1 MAIDLT
7 DVVPMSAHQVLI
19 GFRWKP
25 CCKGLLTLVMGVS
38 LSAWAQ
44 PRLTPAPDQIVLP
57 ASVHAQNNQAGS
69 LREVEREWRKNRN
82 DLPASLNYA
91 RAVFLLGL
99 TEGDLRWYGSA
110 KAALQPWWGAATLPA
125 DGHFL
130 RALVKQGFHDFKGGI
145 EDLSA
150 AIAIDP
156 TQPEY
161 WSWRFSLNLL
171 TANMPAARADCDSIG
186 QRFGRDEGQACA
198 ATLMYRTGQAQQA
211 IPLLNRL
218 VDLPDY
224 QGPFTQD
231 WLRYHQGEAYRTA
244 GQYEQAI
251 AVWEKHVQ
259 ARPNSHLVKLTLT
272 ELLNQQ
278 GQFAKARRY
287 ANTDSP
293 TDALL
298 VQALLASRG
307 LKDGDTQRLA
317 DLFENRMNNQSL
329 RGESLIER
337 PTMVY
342 LITYGRD
349 NAKGLELAADNWS
362 TQNEPADAVLLVQAA
377 LKANQPRRA
386 EPVLAWMKSTGYTD
400 PVLKAL
406 AEELQTRLGKS

>member
-1 MAIDLT
+1 MTLYLT
-7 DVVPMSAHQVLI
+7 DVVPKSASRVLI

-25 CCKGLLTLVMGVS
+25 CCKALLTLVIGVS
-38 LSAWAQ
+38 VSAWAQ
-44 PRLTPAPDQIVLP
+44 PRLRPAPEQIVLP

-69 LREVEREWRKNRN
+69 LRQVEREWRKDRN
-82 DLPASLNYA
+82 NLPASLAYA

-99 TEGDLRWYGSA
+99 TEGDLRWYGAA
-110 KAALQPWWGAATLPA
+110 KAALQPWWSAGTLPA

-145 EDLSA
+145 DDLSA

-156 TQPEY
+156 AQPEY
-161 WSWRFSLNLL
+161 WSWRFSLHLL
-171 TANMPAARADCDSIG
+171 TSNLAAARTDCDAIG

-211 IPLLNRL
+211 IPVFNRL

-244 GQYEQAI
+244 GQYAQAI
-251 AVWEKHVQ
+251 AVWQKHLET
-259 ARPNSHLVKLTLT
+259 RPNSHLVRLTLT

-287 ANTDSP
+287 AESPSP

-307 LKDGDTQRLA
+307 LKDGATQRLA
-317 DLFENRMNNQSL
+317 DQFESRMNNQAL

-349 NAKGLELAADNWS
+349 NAQGLKLAADNWR

-377 LKANQPRRA
+377 LKANQPRLA
-386 EPVLAWMKSTGYTD
+386 EPVLGWMATTGYTD

-406 AEELQTRLGKS
+406 TAELQTRLGKS

>member
-171 TANMPAARADCDSIG
+171 TANMPAARADCDAIG

-211 IPLLNRL
+211 ISLLNRL